1 MEYKIAED
9 PDALLKVLSE
19 HEWAIAR
26 LYQAYS
32 AHFDEYAI
40 FWDHLA
46 QEELKHAACL
56 NKLRTLLKEDSAI
69 VIVERFSI
77 DAVRFSINYVN
88 ELIERAN
95 QPDFELI
102 NALSLAMK
110 LEEALLEKNF
120 FEVLSGDG
128 QEIREA
134 LEFLGNETARHF
146 QVLHNTL
153 KDHRSSMALQ

>member
-1 MEYKIAED
+1 MEYKIAKD

-19 HEWAIAR
+19 HERVIAQ

-32 AHFDEYAI
+32 ARFDDSAV
-40 FWDHLA
+40 FWAGLA

-88 ELIERAN
+88 ELIERAT
-95 QPDFELI
+95 QPDFKLL

-110 LEEALLEKNF
+110 LEEALLERNF

-134 LEFLGNETARHF
+134 LEFLASETEHHF
-146 QVLHNTL
+146 QILQQAL
-153 KDHRSSMALQ
+153 ADHKNSMGLQ